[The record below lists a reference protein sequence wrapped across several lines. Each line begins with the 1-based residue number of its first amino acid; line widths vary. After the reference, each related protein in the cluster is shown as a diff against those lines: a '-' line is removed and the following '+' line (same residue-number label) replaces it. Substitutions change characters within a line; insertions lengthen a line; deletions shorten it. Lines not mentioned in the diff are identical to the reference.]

1 MPWTCS
7 SRPTSGV
14 ASGHSSCWPTS
25 GVVSGHVSCWA
36 GCQNGISFIH
46 CIYVLFLS
54 VLHLQNLIN
63 AVPKNPCCFQR
74 VSLPVLTWHC
84 STGEDN
90 MNVISSTTHPG
101 QPSDSGVI
109 FDGPTCQP
117 VTAGSTIK
125 PAMVSFL
132 PCQFYNRQVC
142 RHKEGSLYFAIVAAS
157 CSGTLVLVFT
167 P

>member
-1 MPWTCS
+1 MDLFKPADIGG
-7 SRPTSGV
+7 GV
-14 ASGHSSCWPTS
+14 WAQFLLANIGG
-25 GVVSGHVSCWA
+25 GVWA
-36 GCQNGISFIH
+36 RFLLGRLPKRHQFY
-46 CIYVLFLS
+46 CIYVSFLS
-54 VLHLQNLIN
+54 VLHFQNRIN

-132 PCQFYNRQVC
+132 PCQFCNRQVC

-157 CSGTLVLVFT
+157 CSGTLVLVIT

>member
-1 MPWTCS
+1 MVYHLP
-7 SRPTSGV
+7 PLLDLILKIQNPFGQYIV
-14 ASGHSSCWPTS
+14 
-25 GVVSGHVSCWA
+25 WA
-36 GCQNGISFIH
+36 GCQNGISFT
-46 CIYVLFLS
+46 
-54 VLHLQNLIN
+54 LHLCIVFIRATFTKPN
-63 AVPKNPCCFQR
+63 KRSTKEPCCFQR

-90 MNVISSTTHPG
+90 MNVISSTIHPG
-101 QPSDSGVI
+101 HPSDSGVI

-132 PCQFYNRQVC
+132 PCQFCNRQVC